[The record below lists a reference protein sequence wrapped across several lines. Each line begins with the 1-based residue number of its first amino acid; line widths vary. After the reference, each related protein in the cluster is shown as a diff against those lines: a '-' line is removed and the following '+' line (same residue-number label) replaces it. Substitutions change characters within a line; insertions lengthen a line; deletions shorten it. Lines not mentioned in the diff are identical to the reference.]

1 MNRKYVTSQAF
12 NFSTVTDDINTLMT
26 NSSSSTT
33 KLWRHA
39 FTHGVVFTGNNN
51 G

>member
-1 MNRKYVTSQAF
+1 MNRKYTTSQ
-12 NFSTVTDDINTLMT
+12 NSDLSNVTNDIDTLMA
-26 NSSSSTT
+26 NSSSATT